1 MTSSGPSIRPT
12 EALFPSDLPLA
23 DQTGGASLAAK
34 EHNRFVKLY
43 AQGALVQTEIWVDT
57 VTGVQYLFH
66 RDGNASGLTPL
77 LGPDGKPV
85 IAPQ

>member
-1 MTSSGPSIRPT
+1 M
-12 EALFPSDLPLA
+12 
-23 DQTGGASLAAK
+23 
-34 EHNRFVKLY
+34 
-43 AQGALVQTEIWVDT
+43 DT

>member
-1 MTSSGPSIRPT
+1 M
-12 EALFPSDLPLA
+12 
-23 DQTGGASLAAK
+23 AAK
-34 EHNRFVKLY
+34 ENNRFVKIC

>member
-1 MTSSGPSIRPT
+1 M
-12 EALFPSDLPLA
+12 
-23 DQTGGASLAAK
+23 AAK
-34 EHNRFVKLY
+34 ENNRFVKIY

-66 RDGNASGLTPL
+66 RDGNAPL